1 LSLLRCPSGTG
12 AKCFFA
18 KHPWQ
23 GLDKRVRRVD
33 TGDKEPMLAVDDITG
48 LISLV
53 QAGVVEIHPWGST
66 IDHLEQPDRLIFDLD
81 PGENVPWEVVID
93 AAYDVRD
100 RLATLGLQSFV
111 KTSGGM
117 GLHVV
122 APIQPEAD
130 WEEVKTF
137 AKTVAG
143 TMAKERSDRYVATM
157 AKRARGAR
165 IFVDYLRNDRG
176 ATAVAA
182 YSTRALPRASVSIPL
197 NWEELSPGLRSGHF
211 TVGNVLHR
219 LSSLKRDPWQGFF
232 KIRRRLPQFQHVTRR
247 RRASSWRMAFVRV
260 EAEVVNCGNDHKTRN
275 HAHRDIGETFVLR
288 RCDLSTRRMQ
298 SSLARAD
305 VAQRVKQRSRTIP
318 RLRGLILL
326 RRVHTAEVTE
336 RQAHLRRDGVDGCA
350 GRPAG
355 GKR

>member
-1 LSLLRCPSGTG
+1 MLRDELEAIRATKPSFAKSLPAGTEKGVRWVEPRLVCEIEYRGWTGDRLLRVAAFKGLRDDKSAEEIVLEAPLKRSRPGALPDRAGRPLSLLRCPSGTA

-23 GLDKRVRRVD
+23 GLDKSVRRVN
-33 TGDKEPMLAVDDITG
+33 TGDKEPMLAIDDVTG

-66 IDHLEQPDRLIFDLD
+66 IDHLEQPDRLVFDLD

-100 RLATLGLQSFV
+100 RLATIGLQSFV
-111 KTSGGM
+111 KTSGGK
-117 GLHVV
+117 GLHIVV
-122 APIQPEAD
+122 PIQPAAD
-130 WEEVKTF
+130 WDEVKMFTK
-137 AKTVAG
+137 AVAG
-143 TMAKERSDRYVATM
+143 TMAKDRPNRYVATV
-157 AKRARGAR
+157 AKSARHAR

-197 NWEELSPGLRSGHF
+197 NWEELSPGLRSDHF

-232 KIRRRLPQFQHVTRR
+232 KIRQRLPQFQHVTRR
-247 RRASSWRMAFVRV
+247 QRAPS
-260 EAEVVNCGNDHKTRN
+260 
-275 HAHRDIGETFVLR
+275 
-288 RCDLSTRRMQ
+288 
-298 SSLARAD
+298 
-305 VAQRVKQRSRTIP
+305 
-318 RLRGLILL
+318 
-326 RRVHTAEVTE
+326 
-336 RQAHLRRDGVDGCA
+336 
-350 GRPAG
+350 
-355 GKR
+355 